1 MEQIQFMHW
10 QLEADP
16 VETAQAHAARESG
29 SPESCG
35 CAHCRNLA
43 AARHLAYPRQFV
55 ELLGRLGIPD
65 NRESEVYHC
74 GEIEPGL
81 HFYGGWFHFVGRM
94 VTGPESYTGGPT
106 GGPVELMD
114 LSERFSV
121 GFTQQTALIPSLF
134 PAGSIGQVEFSA
146 KVPWVLSEPCT
157 G

>member
-1 MEQIQFMHW
+1 MEQIQFMDW
-10 QLEADP
+10 QLEVDA
-16 VETAQAHAARESG
+16 VETGRAHAARESG
-29 SPESCG
+29 GPEECG
-35 CAHCRNLA
+35 CLHCRNLA
-43 AARHLAYPRQFV
+43 AARDLAYPRQFV
-55 ELLGRLGIPD
+55 ELLGRLGIPE

-94 VTGPESYTGGPT
+94 VTGPESHTGGPT
-106 GGPVELMD
+106 GGPVELTD

-121 GFTQQTALIPSLF
+121 GFTRQIALVPSSF
-134 PAGSIGQVEFSA
+134 PSGSIGQIEFAA